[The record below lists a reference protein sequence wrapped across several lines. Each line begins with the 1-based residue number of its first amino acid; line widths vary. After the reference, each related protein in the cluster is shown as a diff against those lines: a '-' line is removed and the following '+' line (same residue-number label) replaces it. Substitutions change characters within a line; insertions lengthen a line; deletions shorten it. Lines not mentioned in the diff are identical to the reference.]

1 MAKLILRS
9 GDREF
14 VAEVN
19 GDTVTIDGTAVEA
32 PRRALAVAD
41 GNKRWVFLDG
51 DVFEFEVPTGSAGSA
66 RKGRHHHGSLAAPMP
81 ATVVRVNTEAGATV
95 KRGDTLLVL
104 EAMKM
109 ELPIRATIDG
119 TVTSVN
125 CRVGEMV
132 QPGVALVEIDA

>member
-1 MAKLILRS
+1 MAKVILRS
-9 GDREF
+9 GEREF
-14 VAEVN
+14 VAELN
-19 GDTVTIDGTAVEA
+19 GDTVTIDGTMIET

-41 GNKRWVFLDG
+41 GDKRWVFLDG
-51 DVFEFEVPTGSAGSA
+51 DVFEFEVPTASAGSP

-81 ATVVRVNTEAGATV
+81 ATVIRVNTEAGAAV

-109 ELPIRATIDG
+109 ELPIRATANG
-119 TVTSVN
+119 TVTAVY

-132 QPGVALVEIDA
+132 QPGVALVEIDE